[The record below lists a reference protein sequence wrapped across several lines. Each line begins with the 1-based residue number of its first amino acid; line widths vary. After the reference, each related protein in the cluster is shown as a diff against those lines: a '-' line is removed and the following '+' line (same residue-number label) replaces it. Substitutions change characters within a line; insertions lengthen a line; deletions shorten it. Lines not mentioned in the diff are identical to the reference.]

1 MKFVNLYKFKSK
13 SKVSSTTLLGV
24 NNIRDIE
31 DYIEKSTFKLKI
43 VPIYSTL
50 LELIKTGHLKI
61 YAVVHNNKLA
71 ALWFFRK
78 SDSKYLNH
86 TIIECIASMNIL
98 LTKEQFK
105 SYIVHILSKIDEDY
119 LIMHNLSMN
128 NINISKILSIQSPI
142 YVIKME
148 YYYYNFIQLPLKEE
162 ETFILC

>member
-1 MKFVNLYKFKSK
+1 MKNQA
-13 SKVSSTTLLGV
+13 
-24 NNIRDIE
+24 
-31 DYIEKSTFKLKI
+31 FKLKI

-50 LELIKTGHLKI
+50 LELITTGHLEI

-86 TIIECIASMNIL
+86 TIIEMYCL
-98 LTKEQFK
+98 YE
-105 SYIVHILSKIDEDY
+105 YIINQGTIEIIYSTYIISKIDEDY
-119 LIMHNLSMN
+119 LIMHNLSMK
-128 NINISKILSIQSPI
+128 NINISKILGTPSPI